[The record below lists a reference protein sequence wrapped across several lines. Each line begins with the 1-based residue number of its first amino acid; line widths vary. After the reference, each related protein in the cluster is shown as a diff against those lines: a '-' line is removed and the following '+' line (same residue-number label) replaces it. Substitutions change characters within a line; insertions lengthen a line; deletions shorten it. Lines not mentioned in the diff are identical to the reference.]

1 VEGLLPDAPGQD
13 FKGYKKHPRLLEL
26 NPKGLVPTLCEDGMP
41 PVYESAVCVEYID
54 ELAARSGGNSSLM
67 PGSPAERAALRL
79 KVDWINKNLCSP
91 FYQVLVRTSTED
103 RKAALETLNNN
114 IDELEAWIQ
123 GPYILGKQLTA
134 ADIAFIPWA
143 YRILH
148 CKILERFRG
157 PDYAIDLATRP
168 KLAKWLEVV
177 MAVDAVKATLAEPEA
192 LCGTYKRY
200 ADNTALAK
208 VGVDNLKADPE
219 GSLLYKFYI
228 TLSRF
233 ITVYQ
238 QWPLGR

>member
-1 VEGLLPDAPGQD
+1 MQVSQQRNPGM
-13 FKGYKKHPRLLEL
+13 
-26 NPKGLVPTLCEDGMP
+26 VS
-41 PVYESAVCVEYID
+41 SA
-54 ELAARSGGNSSLM
+54 
-67 PGSPAERAALRL
+67 
-79 KVDWINKNLCSP
+79 
-91 FYQVLVRTSTED
+91 
-103 RKAALETLNNN
+103 
-114 IDELEAWIQ
+114 
-123 GPYILGKQLTA
+123 
-134 ADIAFIPWA
+134 
-143 YRILH
+143 
-148 CKILERFRG
+148 G

-200 ADNTALAK
+200 ADNTALSK